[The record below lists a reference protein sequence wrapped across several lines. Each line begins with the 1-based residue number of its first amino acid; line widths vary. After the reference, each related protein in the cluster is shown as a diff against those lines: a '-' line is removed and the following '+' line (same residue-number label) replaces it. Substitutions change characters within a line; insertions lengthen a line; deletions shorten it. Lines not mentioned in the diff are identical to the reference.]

1 MNIIYYERAGTDMD
15 ISKRILESVRVKGKP
30 LGEVLPP
37 KEEVKYV
44 KGDIGFVIYNSK
56 INEKMHDVSIIAG
69 NRGIYIDTVD
79 AGDKRFS
86 VTVNMADENKNK
98 LRLDIA
104 EKVLDD
110 VRDLCLTDYIK
121 KNGAGLNILC
131 EELGK
136 SLKDND
142 VLKVEM
148 ELNEVPDKA
157 LEKNINALLTN
168 IKELNPS
175 EFKIIVNEYSDKYE
189 KCIIEGKNMGTY
201 EEDVKLKYDSGDLKR
216 YLPQNNVVMKSIL
229 DTFNSKTDNNKLQD
243 EPEISI

>member
-15 ISKRILESVRVKGKP
+15 ISKRILESVKVKGKP

-37 KEEVKYV
+37 KKEVKYV

-79 AGDKRFS
+79 AEDKRFS

-110 VRDLCLTDYIK
+110 VRDLCLTDYVK

-201 EEDVKLKYDSGDLKR
+201 EEDVKLKYYSGDLKR
-216 YLPQNNVVMKSIL
+216 YLPQNNVIMKSIL